1 MSSLITSFAD
11 VEVKEIQ
18 WLWKPYIALEK
29 LTLVYGT
36 KEVDLK
42 DFMLQF
48 TAALSTGGIGGL
60 PCSILY
66 FDSEKNAG
74 WIKSKLQE
82 YDADLTRISCIN
94 DSGLSAL
101 LKAKDEIC
109 QAHIRA
115 IIING
120 LESLLFTKKATKAS
134 EINTG
139 MQELAALAK
148 ETQCAIMLGS
158 EDIHP
163 TGSVIS
169 RYQSEPIK
177 RIPRSIL
184 RIERSSSAFLV
195 AQEKN
200 NIAEVGQPYILDDQ
214 GVISEK

>member
-11 VEVKEIQ
+11 VETKEIQ
-18 WLWKPYIALEK
+18 WLWNPYIALGK
-29 LTLVYGT
+29 LTLAYGT
-36 KEVDLK
+36 KEVDLT
-42 DFMLQF
+42 DFMLRF

-66 FDSEKNAG
+66 FDSEKNVG

-82 YDADLTRISCIN
+82 YDADLTRISCIH
-94 DSGLSAL
+94 DSDLSAL

-109 QAHIRA
+109 QAHISA

-120 LESLLFTKKATKAS
+120 LESLLFMKKATKAS

-148 ETQCAIMLGS
+148 ETHCAILLGS

-169 RYQSEPIK
+169 RYQVEPIK

-184 RIERSSSAFLV
+184 RIERSPSAFLV

-200 NIAEVGQPYILDDQ
+200 SIAEVGQPFILDDQ
-214 GVISEK
+214 GVINEK